1 VRERMDSKVKVDHKK
16 NKILIN
22 LTHSLDPG
30 MYDMPLTLKTY
41 VSPNWKN
48 VLVKQKTK
56 QQRVQTQKDAD
67 GIYILYQAIP
77 NNGAIEIS
85 KSE

>member
-1 VRERMDSKVKVDHKK
+1 VRERMNSKVKVDHQK
-16 NKILIN
+16 NRILIT
-22 LTHSLDPG
+22 LTHSLDPI
-30 MYDMPLTLKTY
+30 MYDVPLPLKTY

-48 VLVKQKTK
+48 VLVKQKAK
-56 QQRVQTQKDAD
+56 QQRVQTEKDAN

-77 NNGAIEIS
+77 NKGAIEIS